1 MEGKNRDQ
9 SHPIGITDNF
19 SAEYSGK
26 HKQKPYRNFNQ
37 GWFIT
42 GRQNKT
48 GELKYDFNKRIII
61 K

>member
-1 MEGKNRDQ
+1 MESQNRNQ

-19 SAEYSGK
+19 PAEYFGK
-26 HKQKPYRNFNQ
+26 HKQVIDWNINQ

-48 GELKYDFNKRIII
+48 GELNERT
-61 K
+61 